1 MRRFSVRRIEAG
13 EISRSGLEQLRPPL
27 KNSVAGEQGSEQF
40 KDLLCQGTFPS
51 AVRPQDDDIYSFRSE
66 PTPQRRAELQD
77 SMHQRAQEA
86 TQTSAPQLSL
96 KSFPDSVPLTT
107 SARGEHFLLQLL
119 AE

>member
-1 MRRFSVRRIEAG
+1 
-13 EISRSGLEQLRPPL
+13 
-27 KNSVAGEQGSEQF
+27 
-40 KDLLCQGTFPS
+40 
-51 AVRPQDDDIYSFRSE
+51 
-66 PTPQRRAELQD
+66 
-77 SMHQRAQEA
+77 MHQRAQGA